1 MDVAC
6 GCGIVQDNENATGVS
21 GNEVIEYYW
30 PVEIVLP
37 EIIVKT
43 PCESAVLQYSSLVG
57 IMRP

>member
-6 GCGIVQDNENATGVS
+6 GCGIVQDNANATGAS
-21 GNEVIEYYW
+21 ENGVIVYYR
-30 PVEIVLP
+30 PAETVLS